1 MQLRR
6 KSRMTSEVSTSSL
19 NDIMFFLM
27 LFFLIM
33 STMVAPSVIKINLPK
48 TNAGK
53 AISKQNIT
61 LAIDSNLNYYLNNE
75 KVQFTDLEPKL
86 KALADKDTTR
96 EPNIVLQA
104 SKKLSLQ
111 DVVDVMGVGSKLKMK
126 IVLATTN
133 K

>member
-6 KSRMTSEVSTSSL
+6 RSRTQSEVSTASL

-53 AISKQNIT
+53 AVSKKNIV
-61 LAIDSNLNYYLNNE
+61 LAVDSNLTYFLNNKPIAFDDIE
-75 KVQFTDLEPKL
+75 NQ
-86 KALADKDTTR
+86 LANYVATDTTQN
-96 EPNIVLQA
+96 PTVLLQA
-104 SKKLSLQ
+104 SKKISVQ
-111 DVVDVMGVGSKLKMK
+111 DLVDVMSLGNKLKLKM
-126 IVLATTN
+126 VLATTN

>member
-6 KSRMTSEVSTSSL
+6 KSRMSSEVSTHSL

-53 AISKQNIT
+53 AISKQSIV
-61 LAIDSNLNYYLNNE
+61 LAVDSNMNYYLNNKQIE
-75 KVQFTDLEPKL
+75 FRDIEPQL
-86 KALADKDTTR
+86 AALIQGDTASEST
-96 EPNIVLQA
+96 IVLQA
-104 SKKLSLQ
+104 SKKITVQ
-111 DVVDVMGVGSKLKMK
+111 DLVDVMSVGSKLKMK
-126 IVLATTN
+126 MVLATTN

>member
-6 KSRMTSEVSTSSL
+6 KSRMSSEVNTHSL

-27 LFFLIM
+27 LFFLIL

-53 AISKQNIT
+53 AVSKQSIV
-61 LAIDSNLNYYLNNE
+61 LAVDSNMNYYLNNQQILFDE
-75 KVQFTDLEPKL
+75 LEPKL
-86 KALADKDTTR
+86 SELVAGDTASEST
-96 EPNIVLQA
+96 IVLQA
-104 SKKLSLQ
+104 SKRISVQ
-111 DVVDVMGVGSKLKMK
+111 DLVDVMSVGSKMKLKM
-126 IVLATTN
+126 VLATTN

>member
-6 KSRMTSEVSTSSL
+6 KSRMTSEVSTHSL

-33 STMVAPSVIKINLPK
+33 STMVAPSVIKVNLPK

-53 AISKQNIT
+53 AVSKQNLV
-61 LAIDSNLNYYLNNE
+61 LAIDSNLNYYLNN
-75 KVQFTDLEPKL
+75 KQMQFEELEP
-86 KALADKDTTR
+86 ALATYSNPDTTLQ
-96 EPNIVLQA
+96 PNIVLKPDRSISVQN
-104 SKKLSLQ
+104 L
-111 DVVDVMGVGSKLKMK
+111 VDVMTVANKLKMK
-126 IVLATTN
+126 MSLATSN

>member
-6 KSRMTSEVSTSSL
+6 RSRTTSELNTHSL

-48 TNAGK
+48 TSAGK
-53 AISKQNIT
+53 AVSKQNIV
-61 LAIDSNLNYYLNNE
+61 LAVDSNLQYYIND
-75 KVQFTDLEPKL
+75 QPITFDQL
-86 KALADKDTTR
+86 KPTLTEIAGKDTAQEST
-96 EPNIVLQA
+96 IVLHA
-104 SKKLSLQ
+104 SRKISVQ
-111 DVVDVMGVGSKLKMK
+111 DLVDVMTVGSDLKLKM
-126 IVLATTN
+126 VLATTN